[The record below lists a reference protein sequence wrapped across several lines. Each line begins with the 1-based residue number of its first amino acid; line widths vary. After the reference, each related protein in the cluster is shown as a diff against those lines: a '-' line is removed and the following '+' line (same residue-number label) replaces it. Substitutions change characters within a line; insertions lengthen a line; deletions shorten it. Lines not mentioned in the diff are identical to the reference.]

1 MDPPQNGI
9 LNAELPPTVVAPSI
23 ARRLVRSAGS
33 ELSRRSLDDAQL
45 LVSELVSNLLV
56 AASEPHPMH
65 LRIHAHGSLSLAV
78 EELPIG
84 SDAMP
89 SAVGPASIAK
99 AVPDDLSAFPW
110 GCGLVPALADAWGV
124 SARDG
129 RTSAW
134 AELRLDP

>member
-1 MDPPQNGI
+1 MGPLRADI
-9 LNAELPPTVVAPSI
+9 LDAELPPTVAAPSI
-23 ARRLVRSAGS
+23 ARRLVRLAGS

-56 AASEPHPMH
+56 AASEPHPIR

-78 EELPIG
+78 GELPVG

-89 SAVGPASIAK
+89 SAVRPASIAK
-99 AVPDDLSAFPW
+99 TVPDDFPW
-110 GCGLVPALADAWGV
+110 GYGLVWALADAWGV